1 MTNQHLVGLSIGGLN
16 VGISNMMQSNVI
28 LKPDQARAR
37 AVVER
42 LNLALLGRAAARR
55 QGIGAGEGARSPLGL
70 AQPRR
75 RLGVIKEAAQAGDR
89 PVTPLGYKTA
99 LRALPPVL
107 AGLSASDPRLQAAEM
122 LASAVERIGAVGGV
136 NLLGGDTK
144 GKISDG
150 GATTR
155 IKHAARL
162 RYIEGLANGWRVDP
176 SHGAVTRGRPLV
188 AFKVQRKRGKAQD
201 IMAMRLLELVCIE
214 GQDLGQILRAH
225 GWAEHSKHTKRLGLV
240 VLILLDHVARG
251 LGL

>member
-1 MTNQHLVGLSIGGLN
+1 MSYA
-16 VGISNMMQSNVI
+16 NVI
-28 LKPDQARAR
+28 SKPDQARAR

-55 QGIGAGEGARSPLGL
+55 QGIGSGQGARSPLGL

-107 AGLSASDPRLQAAEM
+107 AGLPATDPRLQAAEM

-136 NLLGGDTK
+136 DLLGGDTK
-144 GKISDG
+144 GGLSDG

-176 SHGAVTRGRPLV
+176 SHGSVTRGRPLV
-188 AFKVQRKRGKAQD
+188 AFKVRRQYGQAQD

-214 GQDLGQILRAH
+214 GKDLGQILKAH
-225 GWAEHSKHTKRLGLV
+225 GWSAHSKNTKRLGLV